1 MNNFKGLVS
10 EYVGVELNEK
20 QMEQFATLADF
31 LLETNKVINL
41 TAIRDI
47 DGVYMKHFLDSLTL
61 LKAIPENTQNIADI
75 GSGAGFP
82 GLPLAIAKPD
92 IKITMIESIGKK
104 ASFIQKSI
112 DLLGL
117 SNAKIINERAEK
129 FSMHNKISEG
139 FDVVTARAV
148 TALPELIQLCIPLV
162 KKDGV
167 MIAMKSE
174 NKDELELAERVLIGE
189 KLEIKEI
196 IPVNV
201 PDLNPRQLIVISR
214 GSSN

>member
-1 MNNFKGLVS
+1 MNNFKELVIQNI
-10 EYVGVELNEK
+10 GIELSDK
-20 QMEQFATLADF
+20 QIEQFAKLADF
-31 LLETNKVINL
+31 LLETNKVMNL

-47 DGVYMKHFLDSLTL
+47 EGIYMKHFLDSLTL
-61 LKAIPENTQNIADI
+61 IKAIPENTKNLADI

-82 GLPLAIAKPD
+82 GIPLSIARPD

-112 DLLGL
+112 DLLEL
-117 SNAKIINERAEK
+117 QNAKIVNDRAEK
-129 FSMHNKISEG
+129 LAVHNKSGEG

-174 NKDELELAERVLIGE
+174 NKEELELAERVLIGE
-189 KLEIKEI
+189 NLEIKKI
-196 IPVNV
+196 ISINV
-201 PDLNPRQLIVISR
+201 PELNPRQLIVIGR
-214 GSSN
+214 K